1 MQGRCQSLSA
11 RIGHAVVSAVSAD
24 QRLAECTRIRYAEE
38 GARYGR

>member
-1 MQGRCQSLSA
+1 MQEAAQNLSA
-11 RIGHAVVSAVSAD
+11 RIANTVVSAVSAD